1 MNIDYL
7 VHEYRFHKNKQKPS
21 KMTSHPIVN
30 LYNLISGLV
39 VRGKNWLQFEI
50 GGDAA
55 AAQRHRFKAQELFMD
70 TILSFIPTTLTYDEW
85 HSKYNMW
92 FSAFEAQCH
101 ILTKNKSQF

>member
-1 MNIDYL
+1 MI
-7 VHEYRFHKNKQKPS
+7 
-21 KMTSHPIVN
+21 SHPIVN
-30 LYNLISGLV
+30 IYNLISGLV

-92 FSAFEAQCH
+92 FSSFEAQCH
-101 ILTKNKSQF
+101 ILTKKSLIFDREDALAV

>member
-1 MNIDYL
+1 MNISL
-7 VHEYRFHKNKQKPS
+7 TKISRNPS
-21 KMTSHPIVN
+21 EMTSHFIP
-30 LYNLISGLV
+30 LYTIYNVISGLV

-92 FSAFEAQCH
+92 FSAFEAQCY
-101 ILTKNKSQF
+101 ILTKNKSHFLP

>member
-1 MNIDYL
+1 
-7 VHEYRFHKNKQKPS
+7 
-21 KMTSHPIVN
+21 MTSHFIP
-30 LYNLISGLV
+30 LYILYTIYNVISGLV

-101 ILTKNKSQF
+101 ILTKDKSQF